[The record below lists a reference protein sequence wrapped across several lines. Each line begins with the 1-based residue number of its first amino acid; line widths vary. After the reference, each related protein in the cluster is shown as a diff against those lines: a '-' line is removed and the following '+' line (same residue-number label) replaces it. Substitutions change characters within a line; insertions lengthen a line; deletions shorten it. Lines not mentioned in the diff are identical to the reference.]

1 MICKNTIMVN
11 AGGKGIG
18 TTSNKNAPKKTNI

>member
-1 MICKNTIMVN
+1 MMVN

-18 TTSNKNAPKKTNI
+18 TTSNKKAPKNTRTYIQNI